1 MKDCRYHFKGV
12 IQQIEWDNPL
22 LGIYCE
28 EYSGIFTK
36 RLENIITD
44 YTCKFNHRKK
54 KNMVPWIN
62 VDILNLMKERD
73 HPLKPHLKLN

>member
-1 MKDCRYHFKGV
+1 MKFL
-12 IQQIEWDNPL
+12 Q
-22 LGIYCE
+22 
-28 EYSGIFTK
+28 K

-54 KNMVPWIN
+54 KNKVPWIN

-73 HPLKPHLKLN
+73 HPLKTSLKTKLN